1 VVQKKLKLGP
11 DNRLI
16 PSSEYEKAMLTKARN
31 DRAVSELT
39 KQEAGS
45 EGIQSSNP
53 LTSQKK
59 KINKG
64 ATRPANGGDLFKS
77 LIERKNDRNARA
89 KGMGNAATGMYFKS
103 IFLAQGR
110 SDI

>member
-11 DNRLI
+11 DNKLV
-16 PSSEYEKAMLTKARN
+16 PTSDYEKGMITKARN
-31 DRAVSELT
+31 DRAISELT
-39 KQEAGS
+39 KQEADS
-45 EGIQSSNP
+45 EVRQSSP
-53 LTSQKK
+53 LHSKKK

-103 IFLAQGR
+103 IFLA
-110 SDI
+110 